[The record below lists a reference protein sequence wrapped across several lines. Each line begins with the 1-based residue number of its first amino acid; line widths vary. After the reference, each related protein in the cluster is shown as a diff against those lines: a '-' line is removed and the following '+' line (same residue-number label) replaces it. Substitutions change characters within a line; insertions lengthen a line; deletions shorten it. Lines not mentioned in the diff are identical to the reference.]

1 MDDGAAGIAVA
12 EPSVTAAQEQPKT
25 GAAGGVITVASEAKS
40 KSGPNGV
47 QSVNGSGVPMNCHL
61 TGGASVDTGGDGAQP
76 AAAVNSAP
84 VSGAAAASA
93 TSIVRTASH
102 NNVTSSQ
109 QTVPS
114 VTLVRPPVPNP
125 SSSTPAS
132 PAAGSSSGSVP
143 AKVEGTKPII
153 QAVAPA
159 ATATIT
165 SPTVLQNLRTPAPST
180 IAISTGGGVR
190 SLGQQ
195 MVAPRLPQPQ
205 QTTTSVQN
213 IQLPPGNRALHL
225 PHRLQKLQQKPV
237 AIGPGGS
244 SVSVLVRPK
253 N

>member
-1 MDDGAAGIAVA
+1 MDDGAAGIAAAAAA
-12 EPSVTAAQEQPKT
+12 EPSATAVQEQPKP

-47 QSVNGSGVPMNCHL
+47 QTVNGSAVPMNCHL
-61 TGGASVDTGGDGAQP
+61 PGG
-76 AAAVNSAP
+76 AAVNNGAASGP
-84 VSGAAAASA
+84 GAAAASA

-109 QTVPS
+109 QTVPT

-125 SSSTPAS
+125 SSSSPAS
-132 PAAGSSSGSVP
+132 PAASSSSGSVP
-143 AKVEGTKPII
+143 DKVEGTKPII

-190 SLGQQ
+190 PLGQQ
-195 MVAPRLPQPQ
+195 LVAPRLSQPQ

-225 PHRLQKLQQKPV
+225 PHRLQRLQQKPV
-237 AIGPGGS
+237 AMGQGGS
-244 SVSVLVRPK
+244 SLSVLGRPE
-253 N
+253 NCTLMPL